1 MKNFFSSNLVT
12 CRKSLSLT
20 QEKAALSL
28 GLKRNTY
35 ANYES
40 EHTQPDID
48 TILKIASFFGIS
60 VDKLLNDDL
69 SKSSFGKEDN
79 KDKKGSKVKVLVEDS
94 VEIRPQ
100 KQPNNILNEPV
111 TSYGMPRFI
120 TVDSQGEENCLY
132 VPVKARAG
140 YLSGLTDPDIISSLP
155 TYRLPGLNNGSYRIF
170 EIDGHSMFPTFHDK
184 DKAICRAETIDKIRD
199 DRTYVLITK
208 NDGILCKRL
217 INRASQGVI
226 ICKSD
231 NNHKGEYPPIVLDVS
246 EILEVWYVTDKW
258 TKQLPSPGEI
268 YKRIIDLEADVIMM
282 KQKLLKQQ

>member
-1 MKNFFSSNLVT
+1 MNFFIQNIKYL
-12 CRKSLSLT
+12 RK
-20 QEKAALSL
+20 KR
-28 GLKRNTY
+28 GLKQDEMLDSIGFARTTY
-35 ANYES
+35 ASYEAGTS
-40 EHTQPDID
+40 QPNID
-48 TILKIASFFGIS
+48 GILRIADYYG
-60 VDKLLNDDL
+60 VDVTELLQRDL
-69 SKSSFGKEDN
+69 SNVQVIEKTEIPKNRKNVQLNVQADVQLKQN
-79 KDKKGSKVKVLVEDS
+79 NVLT
-94 VEIRPQ
+94 
-100 KQPNNILNEPV
+100 EPLV
-111 TSYGMPRFI
+111 NYGMPRFI

-140 YLSGLTDPDIISSLP
+140 YLSGLTDPSFIETLP

-170 EIDGHSMFPTFHDK
+170 EVDGHSMFPTFHDK
-184 DKAICRAETIDKIRD
+184 DKAICRAEMVDKIRD

>member
-1 MKNFFSSNLVT
+1 MLSTNLTFLRKTKGFTQSEMADFIGITGNTRWSDYERGKSN
-12 CRKSLSLT
+12 
-20 QEKAALSL
+20 
-28 GLKRNTY
+28 
-35 ANYES
+35 
-40 EHTQPDID
+40 PPID
-48 TILKIASFFGIS
+48 VLLIISDKFKIS
-60 VDKLLNDDL
+60 VDALIKEELTEVRFEELTNEVEKGTKGKVTGKVSGKVQPILEAKNALTDL
-69 SKSSFGKEDN
+69 
-79 KDKKGSKVKVLVEDS
+79 
-94 VEIRPQ
+94 
-100 KQPNNILNEPV
+100 PV
-111 TSYGMPRFI
+111 SYGMPRFI

-140 YLSGLTDPDIISSLP
+140 YLSGLTDPDFITSLP

-170 EIDGHSMFPTFHDK
+170 EIDRHSMFPTFHDK

-282 KQKLLKQQ
+282 KQKLLKPQ

>member
-1 MKNFFSSNLVT
+1 MENFFKKNIAYLKKKNNETYDSIGLQANCSGNTVSFWINKDFEPRMSEL
-12 CRKSLSLT
+12 
-20 QEKAALSL
+20 EKLA
-28 GLKRNTY
+28 KY
-35 ANYES
+35 FE
-40 EHTQPDID
+40 
-48 TILKIASFFGIS
+48 IS
-60 VDKLLNDDL
+60 IQDLLYSDL
-69 SKSSFGKEDN
+69 SNVQVSKNMGI
-79 KDKKGSKVKVLVEDS
+79 KKTGTDVQLNVQADVQLKQNNVLT
-94 VEIRPQ
+94 
-100 KQPNNILNEPV
+100 EPLV
-111 TSYGMPRFI
+111 SYGMPRFI
-120 TVDSQGEENCLY
+120 TVDSQGDENCLY

-140 YLSGLTDPDIISSLP
+140 YLSGLTDPTFIETLP

-170 EIDGHSMFPTFHDK
+170 EVDGHSMFPTFHDK
-184 DKAICRAETIDKIRD
+184 DKAICRAETVDKIRD